1 MNSYEKKKAQIE
13 QKRLQKRYGIW
24 VCPLSDFG
32 KSVLKK
38 AEGIYLH
45 YNVYYDDPAETEE
58 QRIES
63 AKDVARAA
71 LAYQYDEY
79 FRHHNVTTRSFKI
92 GLLNVSKNNNR
103 IMQEGKDYEMQV
115 NAEEVNVPAPLTFE
129 DIKAL

>member
-38 AEGIYLH
+38 TEGIYLH

-79 FRHHNVTTRSFKI
+79 FRHHNVTTKSFKI
-92 GLLNVSKNNNR
+92 GLLNISKDLGR
-103 IMQEGKDYEMQV
+103 IMKEGLDYEMQV
-115 NAEEVNVPAPLTFE
+115 TEEKIDLPELMTFD

>member
-38 AEGIYLH
+38 TEGIYLH
-45 YNVYYDDPAETEE
+45 YNVYYDDSAETEE

-92 GLLNVSKNNNR
+92 GLLNISKDLGR
-103 IMQEGKDYEMQV
+103 IMKEGLDYEMQV
-115 NAEEVNVPAPLTFE
+115 TEEEIDLPELMTFD